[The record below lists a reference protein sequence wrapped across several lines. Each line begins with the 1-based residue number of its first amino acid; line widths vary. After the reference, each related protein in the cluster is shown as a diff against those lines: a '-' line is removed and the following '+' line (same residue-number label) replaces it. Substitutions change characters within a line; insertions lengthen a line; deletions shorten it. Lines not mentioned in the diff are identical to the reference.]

1 MALASK
7 TRDAKNGIPYSSGQA
22 HFRHRC
28 GWYRFIALVSF
39 THCYDYSHPF
49 GVQREGLLYLK
60 KGWNVLCFGSAN
72 DHETGKKIS
81 NFDNLQEEDHFYN
94 LIGKTSLVDAVDLL
108 SHCKKAVSN
117 DSGLMHIA
125 AAVETP
131 IVAVYGP
138 SSPEYTPPLIN
149 KKVII
154 RKMEGYKK
162 IREGNLPDGYD
173 VSLLSISP
181 EEVMEALETL

>member
-1 MALASK
+1 M
-7 TRDAKNGIPYSSGQA
+7 
-22 HFRHRC
+22 
-28 GWYRFIALVSF
+28 LV
-39 THCYDYSHPF
+39 
-49 GVQREGLLYLK
+49 
-60 KGWNVLCFGSAN
+60 FGSLN
-72 DHETGKKIS
+72 DEITGNSI
-81 NFDNLQEEDHFYN
+81 QERIDKELLDHFYN

-108 SHCKKAVSN
+108 SYCKKVVSN

-131 IVAVYGP
+131 LVAVYGP

-162 IREGNLPDGYD
+162 IEKVIYLTATMLHFC
-173 VSLLSISP
+173 LL
-181 EEVMEALETL
+181 ALKK